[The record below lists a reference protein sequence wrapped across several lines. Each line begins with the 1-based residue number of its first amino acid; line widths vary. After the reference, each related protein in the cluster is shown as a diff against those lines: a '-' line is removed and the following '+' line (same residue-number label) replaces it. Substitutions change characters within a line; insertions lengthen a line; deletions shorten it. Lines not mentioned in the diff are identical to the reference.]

1 VSERAREAATMP
13 KVESDT
19 LYGTLNLLIL
29 KSLAAG
35 PLHGL
40 AILHALVAS
49 SGEVVHVEE
58 GALYPAL
65 HRLERDGLV
74 AGEWGTSPK
83 GRRAKLYRLTPKG
96 RRQLDRGTE
105 RWLRHARAVAAVLD
119 VRKRIGKA
127 EG

>member
-1 VSERAREAATMP
+1 MP

-29 KSLAAG
+29 KALAAG

-40 AILHALVAS
+40 AILHALEES
-49 SGEVVHVEE
+49 SGEVVQVEE

-83 GRRAKLYRLTPKG
+83 GRRAKLYRLTAKG
-96 RRQLDRGTE
+96 RRQLDQGTE
-105 RWLRHARAVAAVLD
+105 RWLRHARAVASVLD
-119 VRKRIGKA
+119 LRRRIGKA